1 MKFPTELIMNT
12 ISGNSSRW
20 MCSASAALS
29 GVPLRISSYMRT
41 CGSNKSGAG
50 IMPNGASAQ
59 GVWKLDAGKA
69 TEDIEGAVGFVE
81 QLSHIGSRTF
91 AF

>member
-1 MKFPTELIMNT
+1 
-12 ISGNSSRW
+12 
-20 MCSASAALS
+20 
-29 GVPLRISSYMRT
+29 
-41 CGSNKSGAG
+41 
-50 IMPNGASAQ
+50 MPNGASAQ